1 MINID
6 DIDFN
11 CIPIA
16 VIEDVKNCIANW
28 LSSGGK
34 PEDSYI
40 QKQLQYLKNVE
51 KAVRAEERK
60 RGK

>member
-11 CIPIA
+11 YIPIA
-16 VIEDVKNCIANW
+16 VVNGTMKRIADW
-28 LSSGGK
+28 IATGGK
-34 PEDSYI
+34 AEDPYI
-40 QKQLQYLKNVE
+40 QQQLQYLKNIE
-51 KAVRAEERK
+51 KVVRAEERK